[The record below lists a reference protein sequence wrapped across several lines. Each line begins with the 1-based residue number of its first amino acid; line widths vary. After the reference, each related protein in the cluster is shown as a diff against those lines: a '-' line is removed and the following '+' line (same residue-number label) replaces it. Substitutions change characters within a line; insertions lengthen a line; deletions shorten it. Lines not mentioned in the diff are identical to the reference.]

1 MFSVYFSFLQP
12 LIPISLSLQSIDI
25 FHLACATLRKL
36 IRISLVAQ
44 LVKNLPAVWETHF
57 NPWAR
62 DDPLQK
68 ELATYS
74 SILAWRIPCSQQT
87 GGLQSMGLQRVRHN

>member
-1 MFSVYFSFLQP
+1 MFPVYFSFLQP

-36 IRISLVAQ
+36 IRISLVTQ

-62 DDPLQK
+62 EDPLQK
-68 ELATYS
+68 KLATYS
-74 SILAWRIPCSQQT
+74 SILAWRTPWT
-87 GGLQSMGLQRVRHN
+87 EEPGKLQSIGPQSVRHN